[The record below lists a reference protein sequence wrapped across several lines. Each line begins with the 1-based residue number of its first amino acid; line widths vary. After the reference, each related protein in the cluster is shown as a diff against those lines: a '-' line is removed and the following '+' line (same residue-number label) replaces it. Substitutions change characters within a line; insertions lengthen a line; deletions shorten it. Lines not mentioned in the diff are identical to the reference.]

1 MIIATIRIYVVTNA
15 LKGNL
20 DFSLSLLK
28 NFGACFHHLK
38 ENNILLVV

>member
-20 DFSLSLLK
+20 DFSSLLK
-28 NFGACFHHLK
+28 NFGACFHLK